1 MTNTTNERK
10 TMDERNEIYYWAHM
24 LDESVHE
31 SYYEV
36 YMRQHPEDKLPVL
49 IDTLI
54 GEFAADMKK
63 DNVDFYSLIKN
74 DDLDFKLLDEL
85 CDNMK
90 HRYVWD
96 RIKAQTYAA
105 IISRFVALTHNAQ
118 GQRFNESD
126 FMTYG
131 DVSHGVSRRVIEQCL
146 DIICH
151 NTNVLEAN
159 NNIRLMPVGDFP
171 TNVNCKYP
179 DIVAKAFEKHGIPL
193 LARKDPGT
201 KNVIE
206 DYLGPIILYK
216 AWGSYAK
223 GRMEKYVSDSD
234 NGPEALK
241 KVLNSCEYGADYV
254 DLVVMLNRALDV
266 VHLRCDL
273 AAAFIEGGQ
282 NTCAMVSNL
291 PDQFVV

>member
-1 MTNTTNERK
+1 MNI
-10 TMDERNEIYYWAHM
+10 DCQVHYWAHM
-24 LDESVHE
+24 LDESYHA

-36 YMRQHPEDKLPVL
+36 YMQQHPEDKIPTL

-54 GEFAADMKK
+54 GQFASDMKK
-63 DNVDFYSLIKN
+63 DKVDFYSLVKN
-74 DDLDFKLLDEL
+74 GDLDFGLLDNL

-105 IISRFVALTHNAQ
+105 IISRFAAMMHNTK
-118 GQRFNESD
+118 GQRLSEMD

-131 DVSHGVSRRVIEQCL
+131 DVSHSVSRRTIEQCL

-159 NNIRLMPVGDFP
+159 NNIRLMPVGDSP
-171 TNVNCKYP
+171 VHVNCKYP
-179 DIVAKAFEKHGIPL
+179 EAVAKAFQKHGIPL

-223 GRMEKYVSDSD
+223 GQMEKYVCDSD
-234 NGPEALK
+234 NGPEALT
-241 KVLNSCEYGADYV
+241 KVLNSCEYSADDV
-254 DLVVMLNRALDV
+254 DLIITLNKALDV

-273 AAAFIEGGQ
+273 AAAFIEGGKS
-282 NTCAMVSNL
+282 TCAMVSNL